1 MLLEISLHELQLIY
15 LDSSCP
21 QMSSRI
27 FLEVSEYFPS
37 SKSIYGNYFIF
48 GCNRKIFSKEKK
60 KPILR
65 AEFCPYGQQGL
76 GPACLAAACFRVL
89 AAVLAC
95 TAWMHGS
102 ASLPYNIEQLAHLT
116 SACIGGTI
124 STRDYTRRVSD
135 AVAYIYSTCRVCQLP
150 SCTQMDYY

>member
-76 GPACLAAACFRVL
+76 RPGLPCRRLLPGTCGRFGVHCMDAWERIAAL
-89 AAVLAC
+89 
-95 TAWMHGS
+95 
-102 ASLPYNIEQLAHLT
+102 
-116 SACIGGTI
+116 
-124 STRDYTRRVSD
+124 
-135 AVAYIYSTCRVCQLP
+135 
-150 SCTQMDYY
+150 

>member
-1 MLLEISLHELQLIY
+1 MWTLFWINLFISKLFYNFPKFSSFYPQFSGAKSNFRMLLEISLHELQLIY

-60 KPILR
+60 KPKWTLFSCYI
-65 AEFCPYGQQGL
+65 PKW
-76 GPACLAAACFRVL
+76 
-89 AAVLAC
+89 
-95 TAWMHGS
+95 T
-102 ASLPYNIEQLAHLT
+102 SLLLYSQMNPFQYKHNSNWALT
-116 SACIGGTI
+116 FF
-124 STRDYTRRVSD
+124 
-135 AVAYIYSTCRVCQLP
+135 
-150 SCTQMDYY
+150 

>member
-65 AEFCPYGQQGL
+65 SEFCPYGQQGL
-76 GPACLAAACFRVL
+76 GPARLAAACFRVL

-102 ASLPYNIEQLAHLT
+102 ASRVLIVYGQPYGRLRTVDFPTVVFFSI
-116 SACIGGTI
+116 
-124 STRDYTRRVSD
+124 
-135 AVAYIYSTCRVCQLP
+135 YIIFFVVF
-150 SCTQMDYY
+150 